1 LSNLRRNDCRRRALS
16 KTGRAFAGA
25 VSALMLLVGAAQVPA
40 TGADEDVGLKVPR
53 FVALHS
59 DRVNLRTGPG
69 RQYPIEWVLTKKDM
83 PVEVIAQFE
92 HWRRIRDWEGT
103 AGWVQERMV
112 TGRRTAI
119 VGKGGERPLHQQPD
133 PASAVVARAA
143 AGVVARLLECRGPWC
158 RVETDK
164 FSGWMRRSDIW
175 GVYPDEA
182 VP

>member
-1 LSNLRRNDCRRRALS
+1 LSRY
-16 KTGRAFAGA
+16 GRAIAGA
-25 VSALMLLVGAAQVPA
+25 ASALVLQIAAAQLPA
-40 TGADEDVGLKVPR
+40 AAADEDVGLKVPR
-53 FVALHS
+53 FVSLHS
-59 DRVNLRTGPG
+59 DKVNLRTGPG

-112 TGRRTAI
+112 AGRRTAI
-119 VGKGGERPLHQQPD
+119 VGKGAERPLHQQPD
-133 PASAVVARAA
+133 PVSPVVARAA
-143 AGVVARLLECRGPWC
+143 PGVVARLVECRGPWC
-158 RVETDK
+158 RVETDSL
-164 FSGWMRRSDIW
+164 SGWMRRSEIW